1 MARDDTL
8 QVYSADANVRKY
20 RRATA
25 GEGIN
30 YLLPTSYG
38 PIFRSAATAALADTG
53 SSQLRALEF
62 GCGAGMAIHHLVED
76 MTSHGTEVDLG
87 IGADLV
93 PEMIEAANRDRDEFA
108 SASAKERLRYVV
120 APNETLVEDI
130 ASALD
135 QEPAAI
141 EGTFQLAIG
150 VNTFRYAVRH
160 GTTATV
166 VDQLERLLAPGGRVV
181 MIDMNDRFPYGV
193 KPKRS
198 TNGWP
203 PLRFDQP
210 RLPTLDEYAQP
221 FADGGFEVL
230 ERRHFCWI
238 PHSASGARF
247 RITKVLSPALDR
259 VVPDHAMRSLVIA
272 RKRA

>member
-8 QVYSADANVRKY
+8 QVYSAEANIRKY
-20 RRATA
+20 RRASA

-30 YLLPTSYG
+30 YLLPNSYG
-38 PIFRSAATAALADTG
+38 PIFEKATDAALADTG

-62 GCGAGMAIHHLVED
+62 GCGAGMAIHHLAED
-76 MTSHGTEVDLG
+76 MRRRGTEVDVA
-87 IGADLV
+87 IGADFV
-93 PEMIEAANRDRDEFA
+93 PEMIEAANLDREEFA
-108 SASAKERLRYVV
+108 SDWAKERLRYVV
-120 APNETLVEDI
+120 ASNETLVDEI
-130 ASALD
+130 ADGLD
-135 QEPAAI
+135 QQPADV

-160 GTTATV
+160 GTSATV
-166 VDQLERLLAPGGRVV
+166 VEQLERLLAPGGRVV

-193 KPKRS
+193 KPRRS
-198 TNGWP
+198 TNGWQP
-203 PLRFDQP
+203 VRFDQP
-210 RLPTLDEYAQP
+210 KLPSLDEYAQP
-221 FADGGFEVL
+221 FADAGFEVL

-247 RITKVLSPALDR
+247 RITKALSPALDR

>member
-8 QVYSADANVRKY
+8 QVYSAEAAIRKY

-30 YLLPTSYG
+30 YLLPHSYG
-38 PIFRSAATAALADTG
+38 PIFEKAAAAALTDTG
-53 SSQLRALEF
+53 SSRLRALEF
-62 GCGAGMAIHHLVED
+62 GCGAGMAIHHLAE
-76 MTSHGTEVDLG
+76 DLG
-87 IGADLV
+87 ERVELAVGADFV
-93 PEMIEAANRDRDEFA
+93 PEMIEAANRDLEEFG
-108 SASAKERLRYVV
+108 SDSAKQRLRYVV
-120 APNETLVEDI
+120 APNESLVADI
-130 ASALD
+130 AAALD
-135 QEPAAI
+135 TQTADL
-141 EGTFQLAIG
+141 EGSFQLALG

-160 GTTATV
+160 GTSATV
-166 VDQLERLLAPGGRVV
+166 VDQLDRLLAPSGRVV

-193 KPKRS
+193 KPRRS

-210 RLPTLDEYAQP
+210 KLPSLDEYAQP
-221 FADGGFEVL
+221 FVDGGFEVL

-247 RITKVLSPALDR
+247 RVTKALSPALDR
-259 VVPDHAMRSLVIA
+259 VAPDHAMRSLVIA